1 MLPRPSLVLLAVA
14 GFLILSASDPAAQAN
29 PLVGVWSTAG
39 QCRNHVTVFTAEGH
53 VFEMEADRTQQRGTD
68 VWSVTKGVYDVAAVR
83 RRPPFRFR
91 FATNAA
97 MESLELQVT
106 SVSASAIRAA
116 TIEEDMDTEE
126 EVLRPFRWVR
136 CPASMDDEWPY

>member
-1 MLPRPSLVLLAVA
+1 MSLRPSLTLIAFA
-14 GFLILSASDPAAQAN
+14 CIAFLGASDTDAQTN

-53 VFEMEADRTQQRGTD
+53 VFEMEADRSQQLGTD

-83 RRPPFRFR
+83 RRPPFRFE

-97 MESLELQVT
+97 MESLQLEVT
-106 SVSASAIRAA
+106 SATASAIQAA
-116 TIEEDMDTEE
+116 VVEEDMETEE

-136 CPASMDDEWPY
+136 CPASMNDEWPY